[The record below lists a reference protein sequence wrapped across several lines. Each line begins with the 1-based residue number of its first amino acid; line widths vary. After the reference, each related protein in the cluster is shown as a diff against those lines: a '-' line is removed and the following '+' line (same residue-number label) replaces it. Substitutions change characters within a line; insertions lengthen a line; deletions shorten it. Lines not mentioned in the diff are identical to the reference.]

1 MIEYAILERKT
12 ESLKIKK
19 TKTGISACL
28 MEILGLKVFI
38 ISTVCSSTVR
48 LTTISLL
55 QKNTSSQHQLKCISG
70 VNGRS
75 FCLHQHL

>member
-28 MEILGLKVFI
+28 MEILRLTVFI

-55 QKNTSSQHQLKCISG
+55 QKNTSSQHQLS
-70 VNGRS
+70 V
-75 FCLHQHL
+75 FLA

>member
-1 MIEYAILERKT
+1 MIECAILERKT

-55 QKNTSSQHQLKCISG
+55 QKNTSSQHQLS
-70 VNGRS
+70 V
-75 FCLHQHL
+75 FLA